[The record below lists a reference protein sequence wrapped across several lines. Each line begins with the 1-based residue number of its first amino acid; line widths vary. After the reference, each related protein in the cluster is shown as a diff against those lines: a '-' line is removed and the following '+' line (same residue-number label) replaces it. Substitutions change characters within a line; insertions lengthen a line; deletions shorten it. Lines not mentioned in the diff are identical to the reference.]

1 MPIWALT
8 QERVDKLNQQIKK
21 KKEEHDTLNDQ
32 SEKDLWCKDLDAFME
47 EWLAQ
52 LENDAQ
58 MQDGIRKRGRR
69 ASRKIGTGQL
79 RKAEGEDE
87 DEDDD
92 DDNYIP
98 TQKPANTQRKGP
110 KAPTQAS
117 TPAGKGSKMG
127 GTKVPAA
134 GYESVSDNEIVTA
147 TSMRK
152 TTSASSSKPQIHSRH
167 DQSGNVG
174 GIMSDE
180 LDQHARTTVRN
191 SQATHSGE

>member
-1 MPIWALT
+1 MY
-8 QERVDKLNQQIKK
+8 KLNQQIKK
-21 KKEEHDTLNDQ
+21 KKEEHDTLNGQ

-47 EWLAQ
+47 EWLEQ

-69 ASRKIGTGQL
+69 ASRKIGAGQL
-79 RKAEGEDE
+79 RKAEDE
-87 DEDDD
+87 DD

-98 TQKPANTQRKGP
+98 TQKPANTQRKRP

-134 GYESVSDNEIVTA
+134 GYESVSDTEIVTA

-152 TTSASSSKPQIHSRH
+152 TISASSSKPQIHSRH

-191 SQATHSGE
+191 SQAIHSGE